1 MANNAALENFI
12 KKYRLA
18 VTNKSKDIR
27 LTVEEAGDLV
37 ASIAMINLHDEKLL
51 NVHSKLDTILKA
63 LTTVSSQQAK
73 PSDDGV
79 DGGSFKG

>member
-27 LTVEEAGDLV
+27 LTVEEAGELV
-37 ASIAMINLHDEKLL
+37 ASIALINLNDKNFSTIHE
-51 NVHSKLDTILKA
+51 KLDTLAKA
-63 LTTVSSQQAK
+63 VITNKSNQK
-73 PSDDGV
+73 SDTPDL
-79 DGGSFKG
+79 DGGSFKQE